1 MDDDSL
7 PTRND
12 PSLILETAAKTIRER
27 GLSYGHFVSNFRNI
41 RDIFNAVSAHSYL
54 DTVAD
59 VAILN
64 ISQKLSRW
72 KMSPHNEDHII
83 DLLAYISMIPSL
95 MEYDEFTFEEERRR
109 VEAD

>member
-1 MDDDSL
+1 MDETSL
-7 PTRND
+7 PTRSD
-12 PSLILETAAKTIRER
+12 PSVILETAARTIRER
-27 GLSYGHFVSNFRNI
+27 GLSYGHFVGNFRNI

-72 KMSPHNEDHII
+72 KMSPHDRDHII
-83 DLLAYISMIPSL
+83 DLLAYIAMIPSL
-95 MEYDEFTFEEERRR
+95 MEYDEFTFDEERRR

>member
-1 MDDDSL
+1 MENDSL
-7 PTRND
+7 PTRSD
-12 PSLILETAAKTIRER
+12 PSLILETAARTIRER
-27 GLSYGHFVSNFRNI
+27 GLQYGHFLGNFRNI

-72 KMSPHNEDHII
+72 KMSPHDQDHVI
-83 DLLAYISMIPSL
+83 DLLAYIAMIPAL
-95 MEYDEFTFEEERRR
+95 MEYDDYNFEEERRK

>member
-1 MDDDSL
+1 MDETSL

-27 GLSYGHFVSNFRNI
+27 GVSYGHFVGNFRNI

-72 KMSPHNEDHII
+72 KMSPHNQDHII

-95 MEYDEFTFEEERRR
+95 MEYDEFTFEEERRT

>member
-1 MDDDSL
+1 MENDSL

-12 PSLILETAAKTIRER
+12 PSLILETAARTIRER
-27 GLSYGHFVSNFRNI
+27 GLSYGHHVGNFRNI

-64 ISQKLSRW
+64 IAQKLSRW
-72 KMSPHNEDHII
+72 KMSPHNDDHII
-83 DLLAYISMIPSL
+83 DLLAYVSMIPSL
-95 MEYDEFTFEEERRR
+95 MEFDDYTFEEERRK

>member
-1 MDDDSL
+1 MDETSL

-12 PSLILETAAKTIRER
+12 PSLILETAARTIRER
-27 GLSYGHFVSNFRNI
+27 GLSYGHFVGNFRNI